1 MEMISTMIENF
12 DLGIKILKNQISRDN
27 LLEILID
34 NNTYFTLKIGFLKLY
49 FYLYIYKKKIIFK
62 I

>member
-1 MEMISTMIENF
+1 MIENF

-49 FYLYIYKKKIIFK
+49 FYLYIYKKKNNI
-62 I
+62 

>member
-1 MEMISTMIENF
+1 MISTMIENF

-49 FYLYIYKKKIIFK
+49 FYLYIYKKKNNI
-62 I
+62 